1 MEQKPKITVVG
12 SINMDLVTIT
22 SQVPKTGET
31 LIGDQFHMNPG
42 GKGANQAVAVARL
55 GGQVKLIGCVGTDSF
70 GNDILQHLQEQGVDV
85 SDVEPVTHMTGT
97 ASIIVANQDNSIIVV
112 PGANNNVTAAFV
124 ESKRDIIA
132 DSDILILQLEIP
144 LEGVQKAIEI
154 AKENGVKVILNPA
167 PIQKLPL
174 QVIQDVDYITPNEHE
189 YLLLKEERNEDLFA
203 EKLIITKGSKGV
215 SIVED
220 GKEIIIPAYKMN
232 VVDTTGAGDSFNGG
246 LAIALS
252 KGLDIKDACKYGNA
266 VAALSTTKLGAQTGM
281 PTGEEVE
288 SFIGNQGQLV

>member
-31 LIGDQFHMNPG
+31 LFGDRFHMNPG
-42 GKGANQAVAVARL
+42 GKGANQAVAVAKL
-55 GGQVKLIGCVGTDSF
+55 GGRVKLIGCVGNDSF

-85 SDVEPVTHMTGT
+85 SNVEPVTHMTGT

-112 PGANNNVTAAFV
+112 PGANEQVTAAFV

-154 AKENGVKVILNPA
+154 AKDNGIKVILNPA
-167 PIQKLPL
+167 PILKLPS

-189 YLLLKEERNEDLFA
+189 YLLLKEDRNEEVLA

-215 SIVED
+215 SIIEEGMEV
-220 GKEIIIPAYKMN
+220 IIPAYKMN

-252 KGLDIKDACKYGNA
+252 KGLDIKEACKYGNA

-288 SFIGNQGQLV
+288 AFIGNQGQLV